1 MQVLTDLIV
10 AIDLRNLKMNIK
22 PRLHYNVLGTARL
35 IFWYGCR
42 FFFGTA
48 RGKFSQCKRCG
59 LGTRAEI
66 FRRHSH

>member
-10 AIDLRNLKMNIK
+10 AIDLRNLKMNIE
-22 PRLHYNVLGTARL
+22 PRLHYNVLGTANILVRVPL
-35 IFWYGCR
+35 
-42 FFFGTA
+42 FFDTA
-48 RGKFSQCKRCG
+48 RGKFSQCKWCG